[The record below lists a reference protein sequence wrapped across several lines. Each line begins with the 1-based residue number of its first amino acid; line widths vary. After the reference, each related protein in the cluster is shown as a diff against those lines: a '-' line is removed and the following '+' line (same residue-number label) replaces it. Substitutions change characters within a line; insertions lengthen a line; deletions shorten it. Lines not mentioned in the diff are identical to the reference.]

1 MSDSQND
8 KIDDIFIIPQTEK
21 YLRVKSKAQLKK
33 LRESN
38 NIPKKG
44 ELIEAV
50 EETIKRHDAVDYTDP
65 CIINAE
71 EIEKYWDEQTDKKH
85 I

>member
-8 KIDDIFIIPQTEK
+8 KIDDIFIIPQVEK
-21 YLRVKSKAQLKK
+21 YLRGKSKAQLKK
-33 LRESN
+33 
-38 NIPKKG
+38 G
-44 ELIEAV
+44 ELIEAA

-71 EIEKYWDEQTDKKH
+71 EIEKYWDEQTDKKY